1 MSLLK
6 LDIIA
11 LIPTRA
17 GCAIFLSDGDKM
29 IQFYIENSIGQAI
42 NDHISGESYDRP
54 VTYDIITSLLSSLG
68 AQMKSLIIADYQAQE
83 GEDGIYFANMV
94 WEMENEVQ
102 GRKIVELD
110 CRPSD
115 AIALAVRQ
123 GVEIMIHR
131 EVWEPLEDE
140 SQLLRDLKS
149 QMGDG
154 TIGP

>member
-1 MSLLK
+1 MNLVK
-6 LDIIA
+6 LDITA

-17 GCAIFLSDGDKM
+17 GCAIFLSDGEKI
-29 IQFYIENSIGQAI
+29 IQFYIENNIGQAI

-54 VTYDIITSLLSSLG
+54 VTYDMVTSLLSSLG
-68 AQMKSLIIADYQAQE
+68 AQMKSLIIADHQAEE
-83 GEDGIYFANMV
+83 GEDGVYFVNMV

-123 GVEIMIHR
+123 DVAIMIR
-131 EVWEPLEDE
+131 SEVWGRLEDK
-140 SQLLRDLKS
+140 SQLLHDLKS

-154 TIGP
+154 TISP